1 MKHVQFYRFIGT
13 ENNII
18 LILMMTED
26 FTYPEKE

>member
-1 MKHVQFYRFIGT
+1 MKHVQFDRFIGT

-18 LILMMTED
+18 SHLKTEN